1 MSKIVGLIR
10 EVIIIGDTKEILV
23 EINEDFADS
32 LAENMEILINGHN
45 TAIKDVNENR
55 FRTNLT
61 SVMLESEELDSL
73 IYGSKVSIAL
83 HKSPY
88 TNSNLPKN

>member
-1 MSKIVGLIR
+1 MSKIVGLIK

-32 LAENMEILINGHN
+32 LAENMEILINDHN

-83 HKSPY
+83 HKSQ
-88 TNSNLPKN
+88 

>member
-55 FRTNLT
+55 FRINLT
-61 SVMLESEELDSL
+61 SVMLESEELDRL
-73 IYGSKVSIAL
+73 IYGSKVSIVL
-83 HKSPY
+83 HKSQ
-88 TNSNLPKN
+88 

>member
-1 MSKIVGLIR
+1 MTL
-10 EVIIIGDTKEILV
+10 EP
-23 EINEDFADS
+23 
-32 LAENMEILINGHN
+32 
-45 TAIKDVNENR
+45 IKDVNENR

-83 HKSPY
+83 HKSQ
-88 TNSNLPKN
+88 

>member
-23 EINEDFADS
+23 EINKDFADS

-83 HKSPY
+83 HKSQ
-88 TNSNLPKN
+88 

>member
-1 MSKIVGLIR
+1 MSKIVGVIR
-10 EVIIIGDTKEILV
+10 EVIIMGDTKEILV

-73 IYGSKVSIAL
+73 MYGSKVNIAL
-83 HKSPY
+83 HESK
-88 TNSNLPKN
+88 

>member
-1 MSKIVGLIR
+1 MKRLF
-10 EVIIIGDTKEILV
+10 IIILSIVSCTNQV

-61 SVMLESEELDSL
+61 SVMLESEELDRL
-73 IYGSKVSIAL
+73 IYGSKVSIVL
-83 HKSPY
+83 HKSQ
-88 TNSNLPKN
+88 

>member
-61 SVMLESEELDSL
+61 SVMLESEELDRL
-73 IYGSKVSIAL
+73 IYGSKVSIVL
-83 HKSPY
+83 HKSQ
-88 TNSNLPKN
+88 

>member
-45 TAIKDVNENR
+45 TGIKDVNENR

-83 HKSPY
+83 HKSQ
-88 TNSNLPKN
+88 

>member
-83 HKSPY
+83 HKSQ
-88 TNSNLPKN
+88 

>member
-1 MSKIVGLIR
+1 MSKIVGLIK

-83 HKSPY
+83 HKSQ
-88 TNSNLPKN
+88 

>member
-61 SVMLESEELDSL
+61 SVMLESEELDRL
-73 IYGSKVSIAL
+73 IYGSKVSIVV
-83 HKSPY
+83 HKSQ
-88 TNSNLPKN
+88 

>member
-45 TAIKDVNENR
+45 TVIKDVNENR

-61 SVMLESEELDSL
+61 SVMLESEELDRL
-73 IYGSKVSIAL
+73 IYGSKVSIVL
-83 HKSPY
+83 HKSQ
-88 TNSNLPKN
+88 

>member
-32 LAENMEILINGHN
+32 LAENM
-45 TAIKDVNENR
+45 
-55 FRTNLT
+55 
-61 SVMLESEELDSL
+61 
-73 IYGSKVSIAL
+73 
-83 HKSPY
+83 
-88 TNSNLPKN
+88 